1 MKRYRVHV
9 LYEHGE
15 DLRPFGSA
23 QIRLL
28 RPLTHPNLADEVDV
42 TSGLTYDDQEVE
54 AVVLDRFWRP
64 DVTLQ
69 LVEDVLQRVHRAGGR
84 LIYALDD
91 DLLSL
96 TAGQQSWFSD
106 RHRQVARFLL
116 AQADGVLVTTP
127 ALADRLASFNRRIEV
142 VPNALDERLLAGG
155 SPSSLDTPF
164 GRRRITIG
172 YMGTQS
178 HDDDL
183 MMILPALRR
192 AAGNHLNELEF
203 QIVGVA
209 ERAET
214 LKAMA
219 GLPVRV
225 IRPRWEEVEYPL
237 FLLWF
242 TGRLSWDIALA
253 PLRDTPLNRCKS
265 DIKFLDYCAIRAA
278 GIYSKGPAY
287 ESSVQHLETG
297 WLAENDVDAWSEA
310 LEQLISDGALRLQ
323 LARNAS
329 AYLHSARTLACTGS
343 RWLEAVSNFLA

>member
-1 MKRYRVHV
+1 MKRHRLHV
-9 LYEHGE
+9 LFEHGE

-23 QIRLL
+23 YIRLL
-28 RPLTHPNLADEVDV
+28 RPLTHPGLADKVDV
-42 TSGLTYDDQEVE
+42 TWGVTYDDQEVD
-54 AVVLDRFWRP
+54 AVILDRFWRP
-64 DVTLQ
+64 DVSLQ
-69 LVEDVLQRVHRAGGR
+69 LAEDVLHRVHRRGRR

-106 RHRQVARFLL
+106 HHRQVVRFLL

-127 ALADRLASFNRRIEV
+127 ALAERLTPFNHRIEI

-155 SPSSLDTPF
+155 TPSSLDTPF
-164 GRRRITIG
+164 GRRHITIG

-178 HDDDL
+178 HGDDL
-183 MMILPALRR
+183 TMILPALRR
-192 AAGNHLNELEF
+192 AAGDHPHELEF

-214 LKAMA
+214 LEAMA

-225 IRPRWEEVEYPL
+225 IHPRWEEVEYPL
-237 FLLWF
+237 FTLWF
-242 TGRLSWDIALA
+242 TSRLCWDIALA

-278 GIYSKGPAY
+278 GIYSGGPAY
-287 ESSVQHLETG
+287 SSSVRHLETG
-297 WLAENDVDAWSEA
+297 WLVENDVDAWSEA
-310 LEQLISDGALRLQ
+310 LEQLISNEALRLQ

-343 RWLEAVSNFLA
+343 RWLEAVSNLLA